1 MAYENT
7 PEGEQIAIDEET
19 MTMCGS
25 FSNEL
30 AIPDRRELMAAIP
43 SHCFHIN
50 ERIAFTRLA
59 CALLMT
65 IGIGASAHVA
75 FPKVWAF
82 TPWWIAYAAVNGTV
96 ATGLWVLA
104 HECGH
109 RAFSRRKPLE
119 TAIGFILHSAL
130 LVPYF
135 TWRKSH
141 AWHHARTNHLTE
153 GETHV
158 PPIILTSNGRYWD
171 DMRARMGQAYGAL
184 IIAGNLL
191 IGWFVYASVGAI
203 STSERRRTSHLWP
216 FATRLSPGTWRA
228 ICSIGGLAC
237 TIALLVW
244 WAIRDGWVAPA
255 LAYGGPYLVVNA
267 WVVAYTWL
275 HHTDV
280 DVPHLGAKDW
290 TWIEGAFLT
299 VDRRYG
305 RLIDYL
311 HCNIGSTHVVHHL
324 FPRIPHYHAAQA
336 TRSIATAFPHL
347 YRYDDT
353 PVPVALWRVATRC
366 VVLKRVEG
374 DTWYF

>member
-1 MAYENT
+1 M
-7 PEGEQIAIDEET
+7 
-19 MTMCGS
+19 
-25 FSNEL
+25 
-30 AIPDRRELMAAIP
+30 PDRRELMAVIP
-43 SHCFHIN
+43 AHCFHIN
-50 ERIAFTRLA
+50 ERVAFTRLA

-65 IGIGASAHVA
+65 VGIGLSAYLTIPEEWSFA
-75 FPKVWAF
+75 PI
-82 TPWWIAYAAVNGTV
+82 WIAYAAVNGTV

-109 RAFSRRKPLE
+109 HAFTRRKRVE
-119 TAIGFILHSAL
+119 TVIGFILHSAL

-158 PPIILTSNGRYWD
+158 PPTILSSS
-171 DMRARMGQAYGAL
+171 GQAWSRLQQLMGRAIGLL
-184 IIAGNLL
+184 IITGNLL
-191 IGWFVYASVGAI
+191 IGWFVYATIGGLSR
-203 STSERRRTSHLWP
+203 SERGYTSHLWP
-216 FATRLSPGTWRA
+216 LATRLSPGRWKA
-228 ICSIGGLAC
+228 IYSTAGLAC
-237 TIALLVW
+237 TIALFAW
-244 WAIRDGWVAPA
+244 WARRDGWTAPA
-255 LAYGGPYLVVNA
+255 LLYGGPYLVVNA

-280 DVPHLGAKDW
+280 DVPHLGSNDW
-290 TWIEGAFLT
+290 TWIQGAFLT

-336 TRSIATAFPHL
+336 TRSIATAYPHL

-353 PVPVALWRVATRC
+353 PVVSALWRAATQC
-366 VVLKRVEG
+366 VVLRRVEG

>member
-1 MAYENT
+1 MSGSLA
-7 PEGEQIAIDEET
+7 EELRT
-19 MTMCGS
+19 
-25 FSNEL
+25 
-30 AIPDRRELMAAIP
+30 PDRRELMAVIP
-43 SHCFHIN
+43 ARCFDID
-50 ERIAFTRLA
+50 ERVAFARLA

-65 IGIGASAHVA
+65 IGIGAISYLAI
-75 FPKVWAF
+75 PKEWAF
-82 TPWWIAYAAVNGTV
+82 TPLWILYAAVNGTA

-109 RAFSRRKPLE
+109 RAFSRRKRVE
-119 TAIGFILHSAL
+119 TVVGFILHSAL

-158 PPIILTSNGRYWD
+158 PPTILSANGRVWLRLHLLIGRGLGLFVILT
-171 DMRARMGQAYGAL
+171 
-184 IIAGNLL
+184 NLL
-191 IGWFVYASVGAI
+191 IGWLVYAAI
-203 STSERRRTSHLWP
+203 GGLPTRERGFTSHFWP
-216 FATRLSPGTWRA
+216 FATRLSPGRWKA
-228 ICSIGGLAC
+228 IYSIAGLAC
-237 TIALLVW
+237 TITLLIW
-244 WAIRDGWVAPA
+244 WATRAGWVAPV
-255 LAYGGPYLVVNA
+255 LLYGGPYLVVNA

-290 TWIEGAFLT
+290 TWIQGAFLT

-305 RLIDYL
+305 QLIDFL

-324 FPRIPHYHAAQA
+324 FPRIPHYHAALA

-353 PVPVALWRVATRC
+353 PVVRALWRAATQC
-366 VVLKRVEG
+366 VVLKKVEG

>member
-1 MAYENT
+1 LS
-7 PEGEQIAIDEET
+7 GELSEE
-19 MTMCGS
+19 
-25 FSNEL
+25 L
-30 AIPDRRELMAAIP
+30 RIPDRRELMAVIP
-43 SHCFHIN
+43 AHCFHIN
-50 ERIAFTRLA
+50 DRLAFTRLA
-59 CALLMT
+59 CLLLMT
-65 IGIGASAHVA
+65 IGIGTIAHLA
-75 FPKVWAF
+75 IPMRWAF
-82 TPWWIAYAAVNGTV
+82 TPFWIAYAAVNGTV

-109 RAFSRRKPLE
+109 HAFTRRKRLE

-158 PPIILTSNGRYWD
+158 PHTILSASGRAWVKVQRIVG
-171 DMRARMGQAYGAL
+171 RASGLL
-184 IIAGNLL
+184 IITVNLL
-191 IGWFVYASVGAI
+191 IGWLVYASIGGL
-203 STSERRRTSHLWP
+203 SPSERGYTSHLWP
-216 FATRLSPGTWRA
+216 FWPLATRLSPGRWKA
-228 ICSIGGLAC
+228 IFSSGGLAC
-237 TIALLVW
+237 TIALLLW
-244 WAIRDGWVAPA
+244 WARRDGWAAPA
-255 LAYGGPYLVVNA
+255 LLYGAPYLVVNA

-290 TWIEGAFLT
+290 TWMRGAFLT

-324 FPRIPHYHAAQA
+324 FPRLPHYHAAQA
-336 TRSIATAFPHL
+336 TRSIATAFPHV

-353 PVPVALWRVATRC
+353 PVVCALWRAATQC
-366 VVLKRVEG
+366 IVLKRVDG